1 MSFADGQCDR
11 FRLVRVQSAKPA
23 TRSSSPAS
31 RGGSRRPPACRGCP
45 GGQPTGSLPAD
56 ASKPS
61 PRSASPATSSSS
73 PRTVRR
79 NGWASCM
86 RPWTKASSR
95 RARRLRIY
103 RRRHRPAAGTGVG
116 PAPDAGRPKN
126 GQAAGLRLGCPAN
139 PRCKHSPAASACLR
153 RLGAPEA
160 HAAGQRAHCRRSL
173 PDRHGRGSS
182 RSEPAAALLKVS
194 GANETGEPNGP
205 AAMPG
210 RECQAFVGN
219 LAVPM
224 RSHRD
229 IDYALRIDKE
239 GRRKRERR
247 TAHSVR
253 PGRAERSRLV
263 AAIRSRAAVS
273 AEHGEGG
280 WKGLVTLWRG
290 LHAGVRR
297 CRWRRGN

>member
-1 MSFADGQCDR
+1 MASATGSGWSECSR
-11 FRLVRVQSAKPA
+11 RSRRRAVHHRPRGAARGGLPPAVAAPEANRPVRCQ
-23 TRSSSPAS
+23 RMPAS
-31 RGGSRRPPACRGCP
+31 HRRDRPARPPRPHRRGRFGETAGLPACDHGRKRLHAERVGYVSTVVVTARPPA
-45 GGQPTGSLPAD
+45 PA
-56 ASKPS
+56 SG
-61 PRSASPATSSSS
+61 
-73 PRTVRR
+73 RR
-79 NGWASCM
+79 LMLA
-86 RPWTKASSR
+86 
-95 RARRLRIY
+95 ARRMARQQGCALAARPTPDVSIHLL
-103 RRRHRPAAGTGVG
+103 RRRVSGGS
-116 PAPDAGRPKN
+116 AP
-126 GQAAGLRLGCPAN
+126 
-139 PRCKHSPAASACLR
+139 
-153 RLGAPEA
+153 PEA